1 MERFDIFADQG
12 GIGASADGTA
22 SNAGTSNGDEDNTD
36 SITPPEP
43 ESSKHSTS
51 PQKRRADSD
60 DLSELSN
67 AKSPTKSPPPS
78 KKKKLD
84 NDVDADAVYAAKLQA
99 EENMRARPTRGG
111 NTRKAAPAKKKAK
124 PKTKTSKKVKAE
136 DDSDVESGSDGAKKE
151 VNRSGGF
158 HVCTISF
165 PCFKL
170 LPDADG
176 VIETA

>member
-1 MERFDIFADQG
+1 MERFDIFAAQG
-12 GIGASADGTA
+12 GIGTSADGTA
-22 SNAGTSNGDEDNTD
+22 STAGTSNGHQDNTD

-43 ESSKHSTS
+43 ESSKHSAS

-60 DLSELSN
+60 ELSELSN
-67 AKSPTKSPPPS
+67 AKSLTKSPPP
-78 KKKKLD
+78 KKKKTD

-158 HVCTISF
+158 HVRNISLLVLVL
-165 PCFKL
+165 KL
-170 LPDADG
+170 YLMLTVP
-176 VIETA
+176 

>member
-1 MERFDIFADQG
+1 MERFDIFAAQG
-12 GIGASADGTA
+12 GIGTSGDGTA
-22 SNAGTSNGDEDNTD
+22 STAGMSNGHEDNTD

-43 ESSKHSTS
+43 ESSKHSAS

-60 DLSELSN
+60 ELSELSN
-67 AKSPTKSPPPS
+67 AKSLTKSPLP
-78 KKKKLD
+78 KKKKTD

-111 NTRKAAPAKKKAK
+111 NTRKAAPTKKKAK
-124 PKTKTSKKVKAE
+124 PKTKTSKKVKAD

-158 HVCTISF
+158 HVCTISS
-165 PCFKL
+165 PCL
-170 LPDADG
+170 ETIPGADG
-176 VIETA
+176 LIETT